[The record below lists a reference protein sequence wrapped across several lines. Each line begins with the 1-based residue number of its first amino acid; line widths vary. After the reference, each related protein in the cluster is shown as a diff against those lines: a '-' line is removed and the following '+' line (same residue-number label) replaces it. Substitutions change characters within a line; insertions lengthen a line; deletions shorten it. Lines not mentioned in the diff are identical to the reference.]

1 MARHLL
7 LLLLIS
13 ACGGLGWELS
23 RQWQA
28 PLPEQP
34 PASSGEPAGV
44 AAIPPPPE
52 FSMPPAGSF
61 SAIVERPLFAATR
74 RPPEEQE
81 STPVTSRDLDITL
94 TGVNIS
100 AGERVALFKR
110 KDGKGN
116 LRLQEGDE
124 FQGWVLEVI
133 EPQQVTFRQEEETK
147 VLVLVFDQA
156 PQQPPRRRNRRA
168 RQQNEAAPEKP
179 KKSDETQ
186 QNQPQN

>member
-1 MARHLL
+1 MARLLL

-34 PASSGEPAGV
+34 PASSGQPAGV

-74 RPPEEQE
+74 RPPEEQADE
-81 STPVTSRDLDITL
+81 PVISRDLPITL

-100 AGERVALFKR
+100 AGERWALFKR
-110 KDGKGN
+110 NDGKGN

-124 FQGWVLEVI
+124 FQGWLLEAI
-133 EPQQVTFRQEEETK
+133 EPQQVTFRQGEEAK
-147 VLVLVFDQA
+147 VLALAFDEA
-156 PQQPPRRRNRRA
+156 PKQPPRRRNRRA
-168 RQQNEAAPEKP
+168 RQQSEAASE
-179 KKSDETQ
+179 
-186 QNQPQN
+186 